1 MSKRFVRTD
10 SNRFLKL
17 GKKRKKGRVW
27 RRAKGIHSKI
37 RRRRRGYPAIPIIG
51 YGTPRA
57 TAGTIQ
63 GKKPVLV
70 HNLDEMKNL
79 GKDSIIII
87 ARVGA
92 RKKLMIIKKAE
103 EMKIPISNIGGKK

>member
-1 MSKRFVRTD
+1 MSKRFIRTD
-10 SNRFLKL
+10 SNRYLKL

-37 RRRRRGYPAIPIIG
+37 RRRKAGYPARPTIG
-51 YGTPRA
+51 YR
-57 TAGTIQ
+57 TAGAIFGTVQ

-70 HNLDEMKNL
+70 HNLHEMHGL
-79 GKDSIIII
+79 PKDSIIIL

-92 RKKLMIIKKAE
+92 KKKLELIKKAE
-103 EMKIPISNIGGKK
+103 EMKIPIANLGGRK